1 MRPSKAFLLGV
12 AAVLAA
18 CGSSTN
24 SSSTDALA
32 AAVPDGAGI
41 SLEATGATSEDV
53 NLSDDVSAASVT
65 PDGGAASGLS
75 FLPVIRQGIHDL
87 NQGLQTFFAPI
98 GQLISTQGA
107 DIVVGTSKSYGPVD
121 QGGVT
126 YLLTVKR
133 FAPNRYAWK
142 LEGKTTGAAANVALT
157 TLAVGTLF
165 HASNDQAH
173 RGRGQIGVDLDAFA
187 TVSPG
192 FLGQGKLYGAYSN
205 YDVSGTSDAGGASGV
220 AGDAK
225 TLVYVLKNF
234 SIDTSAHPPISA
246 AFVGH
251 KTLAGVRD
259 ARVLYYGELPE
270 FVGNPDRAELLLGR
284 ARFNPGVGGRADALV
299 TGGDVPNGAF
309 IYGAECWDVS
319 ESLGWRKVWSCTS
332 LDPNT
337 CTVESEQGDVM
348 ACAVDLR
355 DDMPEAPTDGTS
367 TGLDP
372 GAPDPSVGPLT
383 AMPSF
388 DNPG

>member
-1 MRPSKAFLLGV
+1 MRPSKAFLF
-12 AAVLAA
+12 AAATVFAA

-24 SSSTDALA
+24 STSTDALA
-32 AAVPDGAGI
+32 AAVPDGPGI
-41 SLEATGATSEDV
+41 SLEATGAASEDID
-53 NLSDDVSAASVT
+53 LSSDDSSASAVT
-65 PDGGAASGLS
+65 PDGGAASGLT

-98 GQLISTQGA
+98 GQLIATQGT
-107 DIVVGTSKSYGPVD
+107 DIVVGTSRSYGPLD
-121 QGGVT
+121 EGGVT

-157 TLAVGTLF
+157 TLAVGSLF
-165 HASNDQAH
+165 HASGDMVH

-192 FLGQGKLYGAYSN
+192 FMGQGKLYGAYSN
-205 YDVSGTSDAGGASGV
+205 YDVSTSVDGGSGLAGE
-220 AGDAK
+220 AK
-225 TLVYVLKNF
+225 TVVYVLKNF

-270 FVGNPDRAELLLGR
+270 FVGTPDHAELLLGR

-299 TGGDVPNGAF
+299 TGGDVPSGEF
-309 IYGAECWDVS
+309 IFGAECWDVS
-319 ESLGWRKVWSCTS
+319 EDLGWRKVWSCTS
-332 LDPNT
+332 LDPRS
-337 CTVESEQGDVM
+337 CTVESEQGNVL

-355 DDMPEAPTDGTS
+355 DDMPEAPTDGT
-367 TGLDP
+367 TTALDP
-372 GAPDPSVGPLT
+372 GAPDPSVSPVT

-388 DNPG
+388 DNPS

>member
-1 MRPSKAFLLGV
+1 MKRFTMRLLKTLLLGA

-18 CGSSTN
+18 CGSSNN
-24 SSSTDALA
+24 SGATDSLA
-32 AAVPDGAGI
+32 AAVPDVPGI
-41 SLEATGATSEDV
+41 SLEATGAASEDAT
-53 NLSDDVSAASVT
+53 LSSDAAAASVT
-65 PDGGAASGLS
+65 VDAGAPSGLE

-87 NQGLQTFFAPI
+87 NQGVQTFFAPI
-98 GQLISTQGA
+98 AQLITTQGS
-107 DIVVGTSKSYGPVD
+107 DIVVGTAKSYGPLD

-142 LEGKTTGAAANVALT
+142 LEGKTTGAATDVALT
-157 TLAVGTLF
+157 TLSVGTLF
-165 HASNDQAH
+165 HAPSDAVH
-173 RGRGQIGVDLDAFA
+173 RGRGQIGIDLDAFA

-192 FLGQGKLYGAYSN
+192 FPGQGKLYGAYSN
-205 YDVSGTSDAGGASGV
+205 YDMTDASGL

-234 SIDTSAHPPISA
+234 SIDTTAHPPISA

-251 KTLAGVRD
+251 KTVAGVRD

-270 FVGNPDRAELLLGR
+270 FVGTPDKAELLLGR

-299 TGGDVPNGAF
+299 GGGDVPSGEVIF
-309 IYGAECWDVS
+309 GAECWDVS

-337 CTVESEQGDVM
+337 CTVLSEQGNVM

-355 DDMPEAPTDGTS
+355 DDMPEAPTDASSTS
-367 TGLDP
+367 LDT
-372 GAPDPSVGPLT
+372 GAPDPSVSPLT

-388 DNPG
+388 DNPS